1 MNAPGRIPRP
11 MKVRDSAFDLHK
23 TGISRFDLRDPY
35 HFAVTLSWPAFIA
48 GAFGAL
54 TGLNAIFALLYAWQP
69 GAVQNLRGGD
79 LLRAFF
85 FSLET
90 LATVGYGEMAP
101 DSVYGHVVAGV
112 EIVIGMAFT
121 AIFTGLLFVRFS
133 KPRPKI
139 LFADKAVVTPHNG
152 IPTLMVRIANG
163 RLTMLTHAKA
173 KLAMLVLEVSTE
185 GQAFRRIVDLKLER
199 DALPI
204 FPLTWTLMHAI
215 DGTSP
220 LSGYGPDELK
230 QHEIRIFVTVEAL
243 DAALGALV
251 QDIGAFEHDKV
262 AFGVRYADAV
272 SFEDGRVTADL
283 GRLSLIE

>member
-1 MNAPGRIPRP
+1 
-11 MKVRDSAFDLHK
+11 MKVRNSAFDLHK
-23 TGISRFDLRDPY
+23 TGVSRFDLRDPY
-35 HFAVTLSWPAFIA
+35 HFAVTLSWPAFIV

-54 TGLNAIFALLYAWQP
+54 VGLNVIFGALYAWQP
-69 GAVQNLRGGD
+69 GAVQNLKGGD

-101 DSVYGHVVAGV
+101 DSVYGHVVAGI

-133 KPRPKI
+133 KPRSKI

-152 IPTLMVRIANG
+152 VPTLMVRIANG
-163 RLTMLTHAKA
+163 RLTMLTHASA

-185 GQAFRRIVDLKLER
+185 GQSFRRIVDLKLER
-199 DALPI
+199 AALPI
-204 FPLTWTLMHAI
+204 FPLTWTLMHVI
-215 DGTSP
+215 DETSP
-220 LSGYGPDELK
+220 LFGYGPEELK
-230 QHEIRIFVTVEAL
+230 THEIRIFVTVEAL
-243 DAALGALV
+243 DTALGAEV
-251 QDIGAFEHDKV
+251 KDISAYEHHGV

-272 SFEDGRVTADL
+272 SFDDGRVTADL
-283 GRLSLIE
+283 ARLSLTE